1 MSIVEAYNGFLT
13 ELKSIYDDREA
24 DNIADWIFENV
35 TQLKRW
41 ERRGNSKSIN
51 TEQELKLS
59 KYLREL
65 LLHKPVQYVLN
76 EAWFYKL
83 KFFVNE
89 HVLIP
94 RPETEELVSWIIN
107 DVRSAMYDVR
117 CEGPQILDI
126 GTGSG
131 CIAISIKKELKNV
144 SVTSVDT
151 SVQALYIAGKNA
163 SDLHAEI
170 DFKQIDF
177 LNENEWRRLGKYDVI
192 VSNPPY
198 IPKSEK
204 EHLSTNVTSFEPGL
218 ALFVDD
224 NDPAIFYKKIAKF
237 SKSHLKKQG
246 NIYVEVHQEKAD
258 EVSQSFNEED
268 FKTEIKKDIYGK
280 ERMIKIIK

>member
-1 MSIVEAYNGFLT
+1 MSIVEAHNGFLSR
-13 ELKSIYDDREA
+13 LKLIYEDREA
-24 DNIADWIFENV
+24 DNIADWVFENV

-41 ERRGNSKSIN
+41 ERRGNSKSM
-51 TEQELKLS
+51 TSEQELKLS

-65 LLHKPVQYVLN
+65 VLHKPVQYVLN

-107 DVRSAMYDVR
+107 DVRSVMYDVR
-117 CEGPQILDI
+117 CEGTQMLDI

-131 CIAISIKKELKNV
+131 CIALTIKRELKNV
-144 SVTSVDT
+144 SVTSVDI
-151 SVQALYIAGKNA
+151 SGQALYVARKNA

-170 DFKQIDF
+170 KFKQIDF
-177 LNENEWRRLGKYDVI
+177 LDENEWEQLGKYDVI

-198 IPKSEK
+198 IPKSEG
-204 EHLSTNVTSFEPGL
+204 EQLSKNVTAFEPGL
-218 ALFVDD
+218 ALFVND

-237 SKSHLKKQG
+237 SQSHLKKQG
-246 NIYVEVHQEKAD
+246 NIYAEIHEEKAE
-258 EVSQSFNEED
+258 EVKKIFIKNGFS
-268 FKTEIKKDIYGK
+268 TEIKKDIYGK
-280 ERMIKIIK
+280 KRMIKCIK